1 MASIYDLKPA
11 FQQRLRPLAAALAA
25 RGVTANQIT
34 LAALALSL
42 CGGLILAA
50 SGGGWIFLLLP
61 PLFLLR
67 MALNALDGMLAR
79 GYGQA
84 SRLGAVLNEICDVIS
99 DAALILPFAL
109 VPGLDGPLIVVLAL
123 LAAIIEFAGLLSQA
137 LGGDRNYAGP
147 LGKSDRALAFSL
159 LALLVG
165 CGWAEG
171 WLAGLLPWL
180 LLLLGG
186 LTLWN
191 RLRAAA
197 RP

>member
-11 FQQRLRPLAAALAA
+11 FQQRLRPLAATLAA
-25 RGVTANQIT
+25 RGVTANQVT

-42 CGGLILAA
+42 CGGLVLAA
-50 SGGGWIFLLLP
+50 SGGGWVFLLLP
-61 PLFLLR
+61 PLFLAR

-109 VPGLDGPLIVVLAL
+109 VPGLDGPLVVVLAI
-123 LAAIIEFAGLLSQA
+123 LAAIVEFAGLLSQA
-137 LGGDRNYAGP
+137 LGGTRNYAGP
-147 LGKSDRALAFSL
+147 QGKSDRALAFSL
-159 LALLVG
+159 LAILVG
-165 CGWAEG
+165 CGWADS
-171 WLAGLLPWL
+171 WLAGLLLWL
-180 LLLLGG
+180 MLPLGA

>member
-11 FQQRLRPLAAALAA
+11 FQNRLRPAAAKLAAA
-25 RGVTANQIT
+25 GVTANQVT

-42 CGGLILAA
+42 LAGLVLAA
-50 SGGGWIFLLLP
+50 SGGGWVFLLLP
-61 PLFLLR
+61 PLFLAR

-79 GYGQA
+79 GYGQQ

-109 VPGLDGPLIVVLAL
+109 VPRLDAGLIVLLAL
-123 LAAIIEFAGLLSQA
+123 LAAIVEFAGLLSQA
-137 LGGDRNYAGP
+137 LGGARNYAGP

-159 LALLVG
+159 LAILVG
-165 CGWAEG
+165 CGWAGG
-171 WLAGLLPWL
+171 WLAALLLWL
-180 LLLLGG
+180 LLLLAL

-191 RLRAAA
+191 RLRAAVRA
-197 RP
+197 